1 MITLRPH
8 QVGAIQHIDK
18 ALSQVYKAILCVL
31 PTGAGK
37 CHGKDTPVL
46 MYDGSVKMIQDVKIG
61 DVLMGQD
68 SKPRNVLDTTAG
80 FGKLYKVTPVKG
92 ESYIVNQNHI
102 LSLKQ
107 TGLKSAPK
115 YPCQQGKDS
124 IVNIPVEKY
133 INSSK
138 YFKHTH
144 KGWRTGVDW
153 SEKEINNKILPPY
166 LLGIWLGDGTTSRPD
181 ITTADPEIEDYIKC
195 YCDQTEQGV
204 RVSVKPNNKASTYH
218 ITGRKTLNE
227 LRSVGVLGCKH
238 IPDRYKLTSRKNRLE
253 LLAGILDSDGHLGRN
268 CYDVVFKVKQLAED
282 TVFLARSLGF
292 ASYMKPCI
300 KKCCNTGVSGE
311 YFRLSI
317 SGDVSVIPTR
327 VARHK
332 PSPRKQT
339 KSVLVTGITVEE
351 YGYGDYYG
359 VTIDS
364 DHLYLLGDFT
374 VTHNSL
380 TLAEYARRAYH
391 NKELC
396 VIFAHRD
403 VLISQLSEALC
414 KTGVPHTFICSD
426 KARRDITNN
435 NHIQFGD
442 SYWEETSPVIVSSTP
457 TFSARLRCG
466 KLDSDFL
473 SRVKWWLQDECH
485 HCTSG
490 NQWHTCL
497 SSMPNARGIGF
508 TATPIRGDKKGLGS
522 HADGIFD
529 YLSCTVNMW
538 DLIQAGMLAPYRI
551 FAHGKIDVTGIKRDS
566 NGDLNTKQ
574 LRIKTK
580 EADITGDAVEQY
592 RKHLNGK
599 PVITFCINIEHAK
612 EVADEFNTAGIPS
625 IAVSSKQPLAER
637 QRAMDM
643 MRDGRILNLVNV
655 DLLGEGYDCPA
666 VAGVIM
672 MRRTV
677 SYSLFKQQFGRMLRL
692 ADGKKYGILIDM
704 VGNTRYMM
712 ETFRLHYPHD
722 DPDWTLD
729 RLSDKK
735 IKECPACHSEKFFD
749 GKCRECGY
757 IDEESQYESMECR
770 ECGAFGV
777 VGTEPVRD
785 MLVFING
792 VCPECGHVETE
803 EEKIARVREIKV
815 QAGDLEEQ
823 NFDLIDELLA
833 KRESL
838 YVSVTDFAKKLPDH
852 LSFKR
857 SAVNNHATRQSNL
870 DILRHWIQKWSEQ
883 MWESTNISPALIQTE
898 FELTFGVNVLRCQ
911 ADYTASQM
919 DELTRKIQQHMR
931 VIA

>member
-8 QVGAIQHIDK
+8 QVGAIAAVDIALNDGNK
-18 ALSQVYKAILCVL
+18 AVMCVL
-31 PTGAGK
+31 PTGSGK
-37 CHGKDTPVL
+37 
-46 MYDGSVKMIQDVKIG
+46 S
-61 DVLMGQD
+61 
-68 SKPRNVLDTTAG
+68 
-80 FGKLYKVTPVKG
+80 
-92 ESYIVNQNHI
+92 
-102 LSLKQ
+102 LS
-107 TGLKSAPK
+107 
-115 YPCQQGKDS
+115 
-124 IVNIPVEKY
+124 
-133 INSSK
+133 
-138 YFKHTH
+138 
-144 KGWRTGVDW
+144 
-153 SEKEINNKILPPY
+153 
-166 LLGIWLGDGTTSRPD
+166 
-181 ITTADPEIEDYIKC
+181 
-195 YCDQTEQGV
+195 
-204 RVSVKPNNKASTYH
+204 
-218 ITGRKTLNE
+218 
-227 LRSVGVLGCKH
+227 
-238 IPDRYKLTSRKNRLE
+238 
-253 LLAGILDSDGHLGRN
+253 
-268 CYDVVFKVKQLAED
+268 
-282 TVFLARSLGF
+282 
-292 ASYMKPCI
+292 
-300 KKCCNTGVSGE
+300 
-311 YFRLSI
+311 
-317 SGDVSVIPTR
+317 
-327 VARHK
+327 
-332 PSPRKQT
+332 
-339 KSVLVTGITVEE
+339 
-351 YGYGDYYG
+351 
-359 VTIDS
+359 
-364 DHLYLLGDFT
+364 
-374 VTHNSL
+374 
-380 TLAEYARRAYH
+380 LAEYARRAYH

-457 TFSARLRCG
+457 TFSARLRGG

-473 SRVKWWLQDECH
+473 SRVKWWLQDECFPAGTLVDGKPIETLRVGDYVTSYNENTGEFEKKRVTNLFVNDGHDTMCVIKIKGIDDVVCTLNHPIFTRRGWVPAFLLNEDDEVLIYGNRGKMHNLWVPGSSGLSVQKTQVHKDGSGLLLGGLFNCLSFNNQLGDDDSDESEILLRTDEKKQPDEAKRVSGKDERNPRQDRTSSKCERWKRKTADCSRKSTSVQVGTSGFFTRDLCENTRISSGVQCSTCIQSRLRKPGVEIGNRGRRVQSLCKIETEAGREENNVSFFSRLDSVEIYQRTDTDKHGRNYDFDYVYNIEVEDNHTYIVNGLVVHNCH
-485 HCTSG
+485 HCIDG

-497 SSMPNARGIGF
+497 SSMPNATGIGF

-612 EVADEFNTAGIPS
+612 EVADEFNAAGIPS

-655 DLLGEGYDCPA
+655 DLLGEGYDCPS

-777 VGTEPVRD
+777 VGTEPVKD

-823 NFDLIDELLA
+823 SFDLIDELLA

-883 MWESTNISPALIQTE
+883 MWESTNMSPALIQTE
-898 FELTFGVNVLRCQ
+898 FELTFGINVLRCQ

>member
-8 QVGAIQHIDK
+8 QVGAIAAVDTALNDGHK
-18 ALSQVYKAILCVL
+18 AVMCVL
-31 PTGAGK
+31 PTGSGK
-37 CHGKDTPVL
+37 
-46 MYDGSVKMIQDVKIG
+46 S
-61 DVLMGQD
+61 
-68 SKPRNVLDTTAG
+68 
-80 FGKLYKVTPVKG
+80 
-92 ESYIVNQNHI
+92 
-102 LSLKQ
+102 LS
-107 TGLKSAPK
+107 
-115 YPCQQGKDS
+115 
-124 IVNIPVEKY
+124 
-133 INSSK
+133 
-138 YFKHTH
+138 
-144 KGWRTGVDW
+144 
-153 SEKEINNKILPPY
+153 
-166 LLGIWLGDGTTSRPD
+166 
-181 ITTADPEIEDYIKC
+181 
-195 YCDQTEQGV
+195 
-204 RVSVKPNNKASTYH
+204 
-218 ITGRKTLNE
+218 
-227 LRSVGVLGCKH
+227 
-238 IPDRYKLTSRKNRLE
+238 
-253 LLAGILDSDGHLGRN
+253 
-268 CYDVVFKVKQLAED
+268 
-282 TVFLARSLGF
+282 
-292 ASYMKPCI
+292 
-300 KKCCNTGVSGE
+300 
-311 YFRLSI
+311 
-317 SGDVSVIPTR
+317 
-327 VARHK
+327 
-332 PSPRKQT
+332 
-339 KSVLVTGITVEE
+339 
-351 YGYGDYYG
+351 
-359 VTIDS
+359 
-364 DHLYLLGDFT
+364 
-374 VTHNSL
+374 
-380 TLAEYARRAYH
+380 LAEYARRAYH

-457 TFSARLRCG
+457 TFSARLRGG
-466 KLDSDFL
+466 KLDSNFL

-485 HCTSG
+485 HCIDG

-497 SSMPNARGIGF
+497 SSMPNATGIGF

-612 EVADEFNTAGIPS
+612 EVADEFNAAGIPS

-655 DLLGEGYDCPA
+655 DLLGEGYDCPS

-757 IDEESQYESMECR
+757 VDEESQYESMECR

-777 VGTEPVRD
+777 VGTEPVKD

-815 QAGDLEEQ
+815 QDGDLEEQ
-823 NFDLIDELLA
+823 SFDLIDELLA

-883 MWESTNISPALIQTE
+883 MWESTNMSPALIQTE

>member
-1 MITLRPH
+1 
-8 QVGAIQHIDK
+8 
-18 ALSQVYKAILCVL
+18 
-31 PTGAGK
+31 
-37 CHGKDTPVL
+37 
-46 MYDGSVKMIQDVKIG
+46 
-61 DVLMGQD
+61 
-68 SKPRNVLDTTAG
+68 
-80 FGKLYKVTPVKG
+80 
-92 ESYIVNQNHI
+92 
-102 LSLKQ
+102 
-107 TGLKSAPK
+107 
-115 YPCQQGKDS
+115 
-124 IVNIPVEKY
+124 
-133 INSSK
+133 
-138 YFKHTH
+138 
-144 KGWRTGVDW
+144 
-153 SEKEINNKILPPY
+153 
-166 LLGIWLGDGTTSRPD
+166 
-181 ITTADPEIEDYIKC
+181 
-195 YCDQTEQGV
+195 
-204 RVSVKPNNKASTYH
+204 
-218 ITGRKTLNE
+218 
-227 LRSVGVLGCKH
+227 
-238 IPDRYKLTSRKNRLE
+238 
-253 LLAGILDSDGHLGRN
+253 
-268 CYDVVFKVKQLAED
+268 
-282 TVFLARSLGF
+282 
-292 ASYMKPCI
+292 
-300 KKCCNTGVSGE
+300 
-311 YFRLSI
+311 
-317 SGDVSVIPTR
+317 
-327 VARHK
+327 
-332 PSPRKQT
+332 
-339 KSVLVTGITVEE
+339 
-351 YGYGDYYG
+351 
-359 VTIDS
+359 
-364 DHLYLLGDFT
+364 
-374 VTHNSL
+374 
-380 TLAEYARRAYH
+380 
-391 NKELC
+391 
-396 VIFAHRD
+396 
-403 VLISQLSEALC
+403 
-414 KTGVPHTFICSD
+414 
-426 KARRDITNN
+426 
-435 NHIQFGD
+435 
-442 SYWEETSPVIVSSTP
+442 
-457 TFSARLRCG
+457 
-466 KLDSDFL
+466 
-473 SRVKWWLQDECH
+473 
-485 HCTSG
+485 
-490 NQWHTCL
+490 
-497 SSMPNARGIGF
+497 MPNATGIGF

-655 DLLGEGYDCPA
+655 DLLGEGYDCPS

-757 IDEESQYESMECR
+757 VDEESQYESMECR

-777 VGTEPVRD
+777 VGTEPVKD

-883 MWESTNISPALIQTE
+883 MWESTNVSPALIQTE